1 VHRPTRAIGR
11 INVRVGAAEP
21 GRYSAVTDSLH
32 ASASAF
38 GQLGNVMVTLC
49 WAAKGG
55 SGTTV
60 VAAALALRASRH
72 SLLVDLDGELPAA
85 LGVPEPDR
93 PGVFDW
99 LCSDAAASQLADLV
113 IDISPNTS
121 LLPCGFAGRAATPFP
136 TARVFDDERWQHLAA
151 WIAEQSG
158 RGLSRDVEVVID
170 AGTGS
175 PHPALVGIAD
185 QTLLVT
191 RPCYLSLRR
200 AVGQAIRPSGVIL
213 VDEPGHA
220 LTARDV
226 ERAIGAPVVSTVS
239 FDPAIARAVDAGLLA
254 SRLPR
259 VIARELRRAAA

>member
-1 VHRPTRAIGR
+1 MF
-11 INVRVGAAEP
+11 VRVGSAAH
-21 GRYSAVTDSLH
+21 GRYSAATDSLH

-60 VAAALALRASRH
+60 VAAALALRACRH

-85 LGVPEPDR
+85 LGVAEPDR

-99 LCSDAAASQLADLV
+99 LSSDAAAAQLADLV
-113 IDISPNTS
+113 VDISPTTS
-121 LLPCGFAGRAATPFP
+121 LLPCAVTGGWASAFAAT
-136 TARVFDDERWQHLAA
+136 RRFDDQRWADLAT

-158 RGLSRDVEVVID
+158 RGASDDVEVVID
-170 AGTGS
+170 AGTGT
-175 PHPALVGIAD
+175 PPPALVDMAD
-185 QTLLVT
+185 HALLVT

-200 AVGQAIRPSGVIL
+200 AVAQAARPSGVIL

-220 LTARDV
+220 LSARDV
-226 ERAIGAPVVSTVS
+226 ERAIGAPVIATVS
-239 FDPAIARAVDAGLLA
+239 FDPAIARAVDAGMLA